1 MRFSTV
7 LFAVS
12 TFVAGVLAVE
22 PGNNALHAGLSQEL
36 EVAIRDEYG
45 PVAFDALASNGCSF
59 FSCGLAIASALPCL
73 AGCVAAKNPLCIP
86 TCIDLDKLCSCV
98 NCLPDVITNFLHNNG
113 ICVDKFKAD
122 IFGKVYLGIA
132 NDTETKLANE
142 WGFNLAEFALEAGP
156 AGNYA

>member
-1 MRFSTV
+1 MRFSSV
-7 LFAVS
+7 FFAIS
-12 TFVAGVLAVE
+12 TFAASVLAVE
-22 PGNNALHAGLSQEL
+22 PGNNALHVGLSQEL
-36 EVAIRDEYG
+36 EVAIRDEFG

-86 TCIDLDKLCSCV
+86 TCIDMGKLCSCV
-98 NCLPDVITNFLHNNG
+98 NCLPDAITNFLHNNG

-156 AGNYA
+156 AGNYV